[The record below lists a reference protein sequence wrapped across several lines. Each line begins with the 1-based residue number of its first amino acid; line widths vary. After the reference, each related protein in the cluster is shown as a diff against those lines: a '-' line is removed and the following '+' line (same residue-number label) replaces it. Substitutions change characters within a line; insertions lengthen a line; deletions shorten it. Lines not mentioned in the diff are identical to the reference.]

1 MIKQKAAKRARIA
14 RVRRVQHSLAAAS
27 AARAENHAIMLETSA
42 ERLSQLRFS
51 LAVGK
56 GMSSGAAMANLG
68 ELAMRLDDARH
79 GLTDA
84 IASARANAEQ
94 QAEVRLDARRR
105 QESANKLEA
114 RAAAA
119 LAEFLENRAVAAPRR
134 KNRPMLGEAG

>member
-1 MIKQKAAKRARIA
+1 MIKQKVAKRARIA
-14 RVRRVQHSLAAAS
+14 RVRRVQHSLAAAA
-27 AARAENHAIMLETSA
+27 AARAEHQAVTLETSA
-42 ERLSQLRFS
+42 QRLSQLRFS

-56 GMSSGAAMANLG
+56 GMSSGATLANLG

-94 QAEVRLDARRR
+94 HAEVRLDARRR

-114 RAAAA
+114 RAQAA
-119 LAEFLENRAVAAPRR
+119 LAEFLEKRAVASPRR
-134 KNRPMLGEAG
+134 KKPMLGEAG